1 MIKLIVWNSR
11 GAAKKGF
18 AAVLKDIKFRYKVDL
33 VVILEPRIS
42 GPQASKIIKGWGFR
56 NWVRMEANGFSGG
69 LWIMWERDDLKV
81 EVLEANEQFIH
92 CNLWV
97 GVERVLFTAIYASPN
112 DQKRRELWETLQ
124 GLAADIVE
132 PWFLTGDFNEIRS
145 PFEQKGGG
153 RVNVSRCDR
162 FNEWIQRC
170 SLIDVE
176 SKGPFFTWKG
186 PKWEDLDRVYKKLD
200 RCLCNVSWL
209 EKYENAEARILPRIH
224 SDHHPV
230 LVNLLGE
237 TQSAGPRNFRF
248 QIMWQMHEKFN
259 EVLQQSWI
267 GNDDVHKK
275 LVTLKQDLVVWNK
288 ETTCFNQ
295 GVQGNASRVAD
306 KLNTEGKH
314 LLLAVLPPSNQ
325 MGRDKS
331 YVYREGNGCA
341 DLLASLSFKQEEVH
355 VAFDSPPLAVH
366 RLLQQDLLG
375 YLYPR
380 RIIVK

>member
-69 LWIMWERDDLKV
+69 LWIMWEREDLKV

-97 GVERVLFTAIYASPN
+97 GVERVLFSAIYASPN

-132 PWFLTGDFNEIRS
+132 PWFLT
-145 PFEQKGGG
+145 
-153 RVNVSRCDR
+153 
-162 FNEWIQRC
+162 
-170 SLIDVE
+170 E

-288 ETTCFNQ
+288 EVLAGKYGRQHALIKECKATQADSELWKSLARLWPKMVENTCWE
-295 GVQGNASRVAD
+295 VGNGENLSFWNDKWLEGGRQLKEMCLGELSEIDKGLRVADMVDAEGNWNLGRVAD

-325 MGRDKS
+325 MGRDKVRWGPEMHNS
-331 YVYREGNGCA
+331 V
-341 DLLASLSFKQEEVH
+341 
-355 VAFDSPPLAVH
+355 
-366 RLLQQDLLG
+366 
-375 YLYPR
+375 
-380 RIIVK
+380 